1 MEYFRHHHR
10 WCGVPN
16 TCRWI
21 AVPILT
27 ATRHCCSQTCGG
39 VPLCAKTCMCYIMN
53 EWSMQE
59 HVCMN
64 MIVVL
69 CVFMCY
75 TCCSVCAVEDLG
87 RVWMAMGSNP
97 LQTCQFLCI

>member
-1 MEYFRHHHR
+1 MEYLRHYHR

-53 EWSMQE
+53 EWSMQK

-64 MIVVL
+64 MIVVVCMCFHVLYMLFGL
-69 CVFMCY
+69 CG
-75 TCCSVCAVEDLG
+75 G
-87 RVWMAMGSNP
+87 RFREGVDGNG
-97 LQTCQFLCI
+97 